1 MNLTVSVNVRRY
13 VGLVLMIHR
22 VWLAALMVM
31 VWTKHEKTGN
41 QKEVE
46 REESERGQSKH
57 CRVARDCAQPP
68 SPVIVVGAQ
77 SQSYLSLYQLCIT
90 VGLNEDMFTLFFE
103 YIRSNVNM

>member
-1 MNLTVSVNVRRY
+1 MNLTISLNIRRY

-31 VWTKHEKTGN
+31 VWGRNMKRRN

-46 REESERGQSKH
+46 REESERGQSKR
-57 CRVARDCAQPP
+57 CGVTRECAQPP

-77 SQSYLSLYQLCIT
+77 SRHTYLCINY
-90 VGLNEDMFTLFFE
+90 VLLLD
-103 YIRSNVNM
+103 